1 METLHLSLSELKNRE
16 KWEAAGFKLPN
27 YDIEEMRKRTLAEP
41 IWMHIGAGNIF
52 RIFPCRLHDE
62 LLDQGE
68 VDRGVIILQ
77 TYDSERKDAILRPYD
92 LLSTAVTLK
101 SDGNI
106 DLRVVGSIAESIKCE
121 PQFPEDYKLANELF
135 AAPSLQIVS
144 MTITEKGYNLRDLDG
159 EFTDKVKKEF
169 ADPDGPQSNAM
180 GALARLLYT
189 RFQNGAHP
197 IALLSMDNCSHNG
210 ARLRAA
216 VLAYVEAWCKSG
228 KLPEAFLEYA
238 SDESNVSFPW
248 SMIDKITPAADPK
261 VGQMLLDRGYQDV
274 EIRTYEGRKL
284 QPSFVNAEETE
295 YLVIEDNFPNGR
307 PAWEKGGVY
316 FTDRETVDKV
326 ETMKVTTCLNPL
338 HTALAI
344 YGCLLGYDR
353 ISQEMKD
360 EDLLHLIKQIGYQE
374 GMPVVVHPG
383 IMDPRD
389 FLDTCIN
396 ERFPNPFIP
405 DMPQRI
411 ANDTSQKLPVRFG
424 KTLQAYC
431 EKLPEQITSLTYIP
445 AVFAGWI
452 RYLIGIDDNGEV
464 FTPSPDPM
472 LATLQEE
479 LADLEFGKTDN
490 VADVVTPLLRRD
502 NIFGVDLVE
511 VGLADKVIEGVKQM
525 ISGKGN
531 VRKYLQS
538 LD

>member
-1 METLHLSLSELKNRE
+1 MESLHLSLEALENR
-16 KWEAAGFKLPN
+16 KAWEAAGFELPS
-27 YDIEEMRKRTLAEP
+27 YDIKKMRERTVEKP
-41 IWMHIGAGNIF
+41 IWIHIGAGNIF

-62 LLDQGE
+62 MLDRGE
-68 VDRGVIILQ
+68 ADRGVIILQ
-77 TYDSERKDAILRPYD
+77 TYDAERNDAILRPYD

-106 DLRVVGSIAESIKCE
+106 DLRVVGAIAESVKFE
-121 PQFPEDYKLANELF
+121 PKFAEEYQRGHELF
-135 AAPSLQIVS
+135 AAPSLQVVS

-159 EFTDKVKKEF
+159 DFTDNVKQEF
-169 ADPDGPQSNAM
+169 ANPDGPIKNTM
-180 GALARLLYT
+180 GILTHLLYT
-189 RFQNGAHP
+189 RFKNGAHP
-197 IALLSMDNCSHNG
+197 ITLLSMDNCSHNG

-216 VLAYVEAWCKSG
+216 VLAYADAWCKSG
-228 KLPEAFLEYA
+228 QLPQAFYDYV
-238 SDESNVSFPW
+238 SDESKVSFPW

-261 VGQMLLDRGYQDV
+261 VGEMLLERGYQDV
-274 EIRTYEGRKL
+274 EMRTYGGRTIP
-284 QPSFVNAEETE
+284 PSYVNAEETE

-338 HTALAI
+338 HTALAV

-353 ISQEMKD
+353 ISAEMKD
-360 EDLLHLIKQIGYQE
+360 PDLVNLIKNIGYTE
-374 GMPVVVHPG
+374 GMPVVVNPG
-383 IMDPRD
+383 IMDPRE

-411 ANDTSQKLPVRFG
+411 AMDTSQKLPVRFG

-431 EKLPEQITSLTYIP
+431 EEMPDKITQLTYIP

-452 RYLIGIDDNGEV
+452 RYLIGVDDNGDE
-464 FTPSPDPM
+464 FEPSADPM
-472 LATLQEE
+472 LAQLQEE
-479 LADLEFGKTDN
+479 LADLALGKTDN
-490 VADVVTPLLRRD
+490 VAEVITPLLRRD

-511 VGLADKVIEGVKQM
+511 TGLADKVIEGVIRM
-525 ISGKGN
+525 LSGKGE

-538 LD
+538 LG